1 VQISLAKV
9 AVEVD
14 EAVSE
19 PKPVDVGH
27 ITNDMSV
34 LVGIG
39 REVVVLLK
47 CILVLLFLV
56 LVGTLYILIRLP
68 YINRLSSGVMRVVLV

>member
-9 AVEVD
+9 AAAAD

-27 ITNDMSV
+27 IMNDMSV

-39 REVVVLLK
+39 HEVVVLLK
-47 CILVLLFLV
+47 CILVLLFSASWDSLHSNEAS
-56 LVGTLYILIRLP
+56 L
-68 YINRLSSGVMRVVLV
+68 N

>member
-1 VQISLAKV
+1 VQISLTKV
-9 AVEVD
+9 AAAAD

-19 PKPVDVGH
+19 PKPIDVGH

-39 REVVVLLK
+39 HEVVVLLK
-47 CILVLLFLV
+47 CILVSLF
-56 LVGTLYILIRLP
+56 
-68 YINRLSSGVMRVVLV
+68 

>member
-47 CILVLLFLV
+47 CILVLLF
-56 LVGTLYILIRLP
+56 
-68 YINRLSSGVMRVVLV
+68 

>member
-9 AVEVD
+9 AAVTD
-14 EAVSE
+14 KAVSE

-39 REVVVLLK
+39 REVIVLLK
-47 CILVLLFLV
+47 CILVLFF
-56 LVGTLYILIRLP
+56 
-68 YINRLSSGVMRVVLV
+68 

>member
-9 AVEVD
+9 AAAAD

-56 LVGTLYILIRLP
+56 LVGTLYILMRLP
-68 YINRLSSGVMRVVLV
+68 

>member
-9 AVEVD
+9 AAAAD

-27 ITNDMSV
+27 ITNDMCV

-47 CILVLLFLV
+47 CITFFSASWDSLHSNEASL
-56 LVGTLYILIRLP
+56 
-68 YINRLSSGVMRVVLV
+68 N

>member
-9 AVEVD
+9 AAAAD
-14 EAVSE
+14 EAVWE

-34 LVGIG
+34 LVGID

-56 LVGTLYILIRLP
+56 LVGTLYILMRLP
-68 YINRLSSGVMRVVLV
+68 

>member
-9 AVEVD
+9 AAVAD

-27 ITNDMSV
+27 ITNDMSI

-39 REVVVLLK
+39 REVIVLLK
-47 CILVLLFLV
+47 CILVLLLLV
-56 LVGTLYILIRLP
+56 LVGTLYILMRLP
-68 YINRLSSGVMRVVLV
+68 

>member
-9 AVEVD
+9 VAAAD

-19 PKPVDVGH
+19 LKPVDVGH
-27 ITNDMSV
+27 TTNDMSI

-39 REVVVLLK
+39 RKVVVLLK

-56 LVGTLYILIRLP
+56 LVGTLYILMRLP
-68 YINRLSSGVMRVVLV
+68 

>member
-9 AVEVD
+9 AAAAD

-27 ITNDMSV
+27 IINDMSV

-39 REVVVLLK
+39 REVIVLLK
-47 CILVLLFLV
+47 CILVLLFFSASWDSLHSNEAS
-56 LVGTLYILIRLP
+56 L
-68 YINRLSSGVMRVVLV
+68 N

>member
-9 AVEVD
+9 AAATD
-14 EAVSE
+14 EAVRE

-56 LVGTLYILIRLP
+56 LVGTLYILMRLP
-68 YINRLSSGVMRVVLV
+68 

>member
-1 VQISLAKV
+1 MPA
-9 AVEVD
+9 AAD

-39 REVVVLLK
+39 REVVALLK

-56 LVGTLYILIRLP
+56 LVGTLYILTRLP
-68 YINRLSSGVMRVVLV
+68 

>member
-9 AVEVD
+9 AATVD

-19 PKPVDVGH
+19 SKPVDVGH

-47 CILVLLFLV
+47 CILVLLFFSTSWDSLHSNEPS
-56 LVGTLYILIRLP
+56 L
-68 YINRLSSGVMRVVLV
+68 N